1 MATRATAKQP
11 TIYSLIG
18 ELRTLERRH
27 QRAVNSPSDAQQRS
41 ALRKALTGAVAIEFA
56 TIPPYL
62 TALWSF
68 KDQLHPMACSLR
80 SIVQEEMLHLGLA
93 TNMLAAIGGTPRFN
107 IDPPVYPCA
116 LPCGVH
122 STLIIP
128 LSGFSSAALD
138 VFMEIERPGNPDYR
152 QWVAHVGD
160 FGEGNAGS
168 SDLTIGVFYEHILQ
182 AFESLPD
189 PTLSTD
195 HQLSG
200 PLSWRVVHCVDDVRQ
215 AIGIIQHQGEGSV
228 GGPVE
233 GWDGH
238 LAHFYRFLEMKKRK
252 CMVKDLTTKRYSFTT
267 PISLDLRRDVYPV
280 GAVPAGGY
288 GRVTDAAVRGL
299 LRDFNV
305 AYSKLLDLFQEA
317 WSEPGGQSKLIAAI
331 AVMFELTEHA
341 KPLMRTKRPDGPGN
355 YGPEF
360 RYIPAEGRS

>member
-1 MATRATAKQP
+1 MATRATGQQP
-11 TIYSLIG
+11 TIHSLIG

-27 QRAVNSPSDAQQRS
+27 KRAVNVPTDAQQRA
-41 ALRKALTGAVAIEFA
+41 ALRKALRGAVAIEFA

-68 KDQLHPMACSLR
+68 KDHLHPMACSLR
-80 SIVQEEMLHLGLA
+80 NIVQEEMLHLGLA
-93 TNMLAAIGGTPRFN
+93 TNMLAAIGGTPQFN
-107 IDPPVYPCA
+107 IDPPEYPCK

-122 STLIIP
+122 PTLIIP

-152 QWVAHVGD
+152 QWLTHVGD
-160 FGEGNAGS
+160 LVDGKAGS
-168 SDLTIGVFYEHILQ
+168 TDLTIGVFYEHILQ

-200 PLSWRVVHCVDDVRQ
+200 PLSWRVVQCVDDVRQ
-215 AIGIIQHQGEGSV
+215 AIGIIQHQGEGST
-228 GGPVE
+228 GAPVE

-252 CMVKDLTTKRYSFTT
+252 CMVKDPATKRYSFTT
-267 PISLDLRRDVYPV
+267 PIPLDLRRDVYPV
-280 GAVPAGGY
+280 AAVPAGGY
-288 GRVTDAAVRGL
+288 GRVTDADVRRL
-299 LRDFNV
+299 LRDFNR
-305 AYSKLLDLFQEA
+305 AYSRLLDLFQEA
-317 WSEPGGQSKLIAAI
+317 WSSPGGQSKLVAAI
-331 AVMFELTEHA
+331 TVMFELTEHA
-341 KPLMRTKRPDGPGN
+341 RPLMQIKRPDVTGH

-360 RYIPAEGRS
+360 RYIPAKER